1 MKNLIMNNAVTLFV
15 VVIVLLLIIPM
26 NVFLLDVMIIINIAL
41 SMMILIISMNIREP
55 LEFSIFPSLLLV
67 TTLFRLG
74 INVSSTRNILSN
86 SGQAGQVI
94 KSFGSFVL
102 QGNVVVG
109 FVIFFIIVLVQ
120 FIVITKGAERVAEVA
135 ARFTLDAMPGKQMA
149 IDADLSSGLINEAE
163 ARARRSK
170 IQREADFYGA
180 MDGATKIV
188 KGDAIMSIII
198 TLINLIGGSVIGML
212 QGGMAFSDVLSV
224 YSIATVGDG
233 LVSQIPAL
241 LISTATGMIVTR
253 AVSQGSLNDDVS
265 GQFLAQPRA
274 IMFAGIVIAI
284 LILIPGMPKFQLGIL
299 SVALILVGFR
309 LQKKITEAA
318 AKAQL
323 DELKPAT
330 EGAGR
335 EAQSEEEFYRDI
347 NNVYS
352 IIGVEPIEMEF
363 GYSLI
368 PLVDESSGG
377 KMINRIVIFR
387 RQYAQEMGFVVPS
400 VRLRDSS
407 GLNTNQYVIKI
418 KGEEVARGEILVDH
432 YLALEPEDVAG
443 EIEGIE
449 TIEPAYGIPSKW
461 ILPENKEM
469 AEIYGYT
476 VIDPLSV
483 MVTHLSETVRKH
495 AHELLNR
502 EEVVKLVD
510 NVKQHSGKLVEE
522 VVPGLVSYGTLQKIL
537 VSLLQEG
544 IPIKDMETIL
554 ESISDSASGGAT
566 DITSIVENIR
576 ITLKRTIT
584 SKFCRGGQM
593 RVLTLDAELEKMMV
607 SSLTKGE
614 QGYYMALS
622 PEVMQSV
629 VTQIGAAVKKFA
641 DLDQEP
647 IILTSQV
654 IRVYVY
660 RLLEQF
666 YPSLYV
672 LSFQEIS
679 NNIQIQA
686 IGNIT
691 A

>member
-1 MKNLIMNNAVTLFV
+1 MRNLLTNNAVTLFV

-26 NVFLLDVMIIINIAL
+26 SPFMLDVMIIINIAVSL
-41 SMMILIISMNIREP
+41 MILIISMNIKEA
-55 LEFSIFPSLLLV
+55 LDFSIFPSLLLI

-74 INVSSTRNILSN
+74 INVSSTRNILSR
-86 SGQAGQVI
+86 GGEAGQVI

-120 FIVITKGAERVAEVA
+120 FLVITKGAERVAEVA

-149 IDADLSSGLINEAE
+149 IDADLSSGLINEAQ
-163 ARARRSK
+163 ARQRREK

-198 TLINLIGGSVIGML
+198 TLINLIGGSVIGIL
-212 QGGMAFSDVLSV
+212 QGGMDFSTVLSV

-274 IMFAGIVIAI
+274 IIFAGVVLAV
-284 LILIPGMPKFQLGIL
+284 LILIPGMPKFQLAVLAI
-299 SVALILVGFR
+299 ALILVGLR
-309 LQKKITEAA
+309 LQKKIGEAA
-318 AKAQL
+318 EKARLAELSAAPEAAK
-323 DELKPAT
+323 P
-330 EGAGR
+330 
-335 EAQSEEEFYRDI
+335 EAQSEEDYYRDI

-387 RQYAQEMGFVVPS
+387 RQYAQEMGFVIPS

-407 GLNTNQYVIKI
+407 GLNTNQYIIKV

-483 MVTHLSETVRKH
+483 MVTHLSETVRRH
-495 AHELLNR
+495 AYELLNR
-502 EEVVKLVD
+502 EEVVKLVE

-522 VVPGLVSYGTLQKIL
+522 VVPGMVSYGMLQKIL

-554 ESISDSASGGAT
+554 ESISDSVASGA
-566 DITSIVENIR
+566 DITNIVENIR
-576 ITLKRTIT
+576 MTLKRTIT

-622 PEVMQSV
+622 PELMQSV
-629 VTQIGAAVKKFA
+629 LTQIGAAVKKFA

-672 LSFQEIS
+672 LSFQEIA

-691 A
+691 AK

>member
-1 MKNLIMNNAVTLFV
+1 
-15 VVIVLLLIIPM
+15 
-26 NVFLLDVMIIINIAL
+26 
-41 SMMILIISMNIREP
+41 
-55 LEFSIFPSLLLV
+55 
-67 TTLFRLG
+67 
-74 INVSSTRNILSN
+74 
-86 SGQAGQVI
+86 
-94 KSFGSFVL
+94 
-102 QGNVVVG
+102 
-109 FVIFFIIVLVQ
+109 
-120 FIVITKGAERVAEVA
+120 
-135 ARFTLDAMPGKQMA
+135 
-149 IDADLSSGLINEAE
+149 
-163 ARARRSK
+163 
-170 IQREADFYGA
+170 
-180 MDGATKIV
+180 
-188 KGDAIMSIII
+188 
-198 TLINLIGGSVIGML
+198 
-212 QGGMAFSDVLSV
+212 
-224 YSIATVGDG
+224 
-233 LVSQIPAL
+233 
-241 LISTATGMIVTR
+241 
-253 AVSQGSLNDDVS
+253 
-265 GQFLAQPRA
+265 
-274 IMFAGIVIAI
+274 
-284 LILIPGMPKFQLGIL
+284 MPKFQLAVLAI
-299 SVALILVGFR
+299 ALILVGLR
-309 LQKKITEAA
+309 LQKKIGEAA
-318 AKAQL
+318 EKARLAELSAAPEAAK
-323 DELKPAT
+323 P
-330 EGAGR
+330 
-335 EAQSEEEFYRDI
+335 EAQSEEDYYRDI

-387 RQYAQEMGFVVPS
+387 RQYAQEMGFVIPS

-407 GLNTNQYVIKI
+407 GLNTNQYIIKV

-483 MVTHLSETVRKH
+483 MVTHLSETVRRH
-495 AHELLNR
+495 AYELLNR
-502 EEVVKLVD
+502 EEVVKLVE

-522 VVPGLVSYGTLQKIL
+522 VVPGMVSYGMLQKIL

-554 ESISDSASGGAT
+554 ESISDSVASGA
-566 DITSIVENIR
+566 DITNIVENIR
-576 ITLKRTIT
+576 MTLKRTIT

-622 PEVMQSV
+622 PELMQSV
-629 VTQIGAAVKKFA
+629 LTQIGAAVKKFA

-672 LSFQEIS
+672 LSFQEIA

-691 A
+691 AK